1 MTQEGASPL
10 ELKVV
15 IRCRDFQASRRFY
28 GDILDLPVLE
38 SWEEQGGQG
47 CIFGFGPQGQ
57 SGSLEVYQMREGD
70 RRYSPVFA
78 APFENDKIDLQLR
91 TTDLEG
97 WMAALRGV
105 WEFSGPQR
113 LPWGERRITLRDP
126 DNLLISIYQ
135 SE

>member
-1 MTQEGASPL
+1 MNQAEVRPL

-28 GDILDLPVLE
+28 GEILGLVVLE
-38 SWEEQGGQG
+38 SWEEEAGQG
-47 CIFGFGPQGQ
+47 CIFGFGPEGRA
-57 SGSLEVYQMREGD
+57 GSLEVYQMKPGD

-91 TTDLEG
+91 TDDLEG
-97 WMAALRGV
+97 WIATLRGA
-105 WEFSGPQR
+105 WEYSGPQR

-126 DNLLISIYQ
+126 DNLLVAIYQ
-135 SE
+135 RD